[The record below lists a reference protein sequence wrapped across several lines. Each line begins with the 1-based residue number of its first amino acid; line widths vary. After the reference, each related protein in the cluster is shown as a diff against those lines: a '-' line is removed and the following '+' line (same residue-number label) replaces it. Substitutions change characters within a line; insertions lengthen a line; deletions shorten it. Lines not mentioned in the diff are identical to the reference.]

1 MSRLLRLVPLV
12 FRTVRRSPIR
22 TGLTVAGIAVAMYMF
37 TAVEAMRTGVRDAT
51 QATAEDATLVVYR
64 ENRYCPFTSR
74 LPQWY
79 VDRIERVDGVR
90 AAVPMQILVSNCRAS
105 LDVVTFRGVPEGN
118 LLESLTDGATITEGS
133 VADWQRRG
141 DGAMVGRALAERRGL
156 KVGDRFSAAGIT
168 VFVAGIL
175 DSDAMQDRNAAWVQL
190 PFLQETVRS
199 GGTGGEVTQ
208 FNVFVD
214 DPTRMDEIAGDID
227 ALFKHDERPTATRP
241 EKAFIGRAARDIV
254 ALADFAG
261 MLGWGALA
269 AVFALIANAIVLA
282 MRDRIRDHA
291 VLQTLGWTGG
301 LIAWMVLVEGAL
313 LGLFGGL
320 LGALGAWGTAK
331 LGRFA
336 MTMEGTSIEMSTS
349 FSTAAMGIGLALLLG
364 VLAGLMPALR
374 LSRRDIATCFRA
386 V

>member
-1 MSRLLRLVPLV
+1 MSRLLRLFPLV
-12 FRTVRRSPIR
+12 VRTVTRSPVR

-37 TAVEAMRTGVRDAT
+37 TAVEAMRTGVRAAT

-79 VDRIERVDGVR
+79 VDRIERIDGVR
-90 AAVPMQILVSNCRAS
+90 SAVPVQILVSNCRAS
-105 LDVVTFRGVPEGN
+105 LDVVTFRGVPEDT
-118 LLESLTDGATITEGS
+118 LDTTLTQGASIAEGS
-133 VADWQRRG
+133 ADQWRRRG
-141 DGAMVGRALAERRGL
+141 DGALVGRALAERRGL
-156 KVGDRFSAAGIT
+156 RVGDRFSAAGIT

-175 DSDAMQDRNAAWVQL
+175 DSDAMQERNAAWVQL
-190 PFLQETVRS
+190 PFLQEAMRR

-208 FNVFVD
+208 FNVTVM
-214 DPTRMDEIAGDID
+214 DPTKMDDIAAEID
-227 ALFKHDERPTATRP
+227 ALFAHDERPTATRP

-261 MLGWGALA
+261 LLGWGALA

-301 LIAWMVLVEGAL
+301 LIGWMVLVEGAM
-313 LGLFGGL
+313 LGLAGGL
-320 LGALGAWGTAK
+320 IGAVAAWGTAS

-336 MTMEGTSIEMSTS
+336 LTMEGTSIEMSTS
-349 FSTAAMGIGLALLLG
+349 FTTAAIGIGASLVLG
-364 VLAGLMPALR
+364 VFAGLVPALR